1 MKKVLSLVL
10 VIAMVLSSFSFAFAA
25 NFEDVEGDYE
35 EAVNVL
41 TALGV
46 VTGYED
52 GTFRPER
59 IVTRAEMA
67 KLIVEILGYG
77 DLVSGAKSNFADT
90 QGHWADPWIALA
102 AGRGLVIGTG
112 DGNFTPDRQVSYDEA
127 ITMVVRALGYTDDCN
142 ELKNMTWPTN
152 FKVKASELDLLD
164 GVKSLAG
171 GADRGGVAQLL
182 FNALNATL
190 VTVTTDGDVTAL
202 FDTVDGEKENR
213 ILLSRLADKEVLVV
227 NPDHVD
233 PDHRNYKGDV
243 VNLTPY
249 MYQSLNVY
257 VKGDD
262 VVYIKDSN
270 SVVITG
276 TVDSVNTEEG
286 TFVVKDANAK
296 KHTIDLD
303 YAIGD
308 LPMFYNG
315 AEEDDTKIADILK
328 SFESITVVGFEAKGN
343 ENDKIDRTNE
353 LVGLVVREQTAAKL
367 IANVYRDGRTN
378 LDGIKLPKDGSDV
391 DLDQVTVTGA
401 VDAIEDIEKD
411 DVVVAYAAKDDA
423 KVELVV
429 SRDTV
434 EGRVT
439 RAGSDYAY
447 ISGTEYKINT
457 KSTFVADLG
466 ERGTFFLD
474 HNGKI
479 VASETTK
486 VEPTDYAVVINE
498 AVGEVGEGRFAGEDF
513 VVDKYP
519 VIKLATQDDEVV
531 IYDVF
536 VEVDEED
543 GSITD
548 SATYNED
555 FDLVV
560 TGSGIVLDFHATY
573 KADKAETGPMLVK
586 YILNDDDQ
594 IDALEYVALDTLTS
608 VDTTKAT
615 FKLADGAVIFDSGD
629 DFAVVKESKLEDKIN
644 GWGVYNDDGEL
655 EVIITGDVD
664 AEADDAVY
672 AWVED
677 IELAYNAADEKV
689 QVATVYMNG
698 EEIELYTDDDD
709 VFKVDTDG
717 IYKLELEGNLITKAN
732 KVEFTATNVVV
743 EGISTRNDM
752 ILLDKWYVVTENAT
766 MIILDDGEFDE
777 FVDLYDVAEKDKVSY
792 VLNTDLEI
800 AFFVLTIVEE

>member
-77 DLVSGAKSNFADT
+77 DLVAGAKSNFADT
-90 QGHWADPWIALA
+90 QGHWADAWIALA
-102 AGRGLVIGTG
+102 AGRGLVIGDG
-112 DGNFTPDRQVSYDEA
+112 DGNFRPDAQVSYDEA

-182 FNALNATL
+182 FNALDAAL
-190 VTVTTDGDVTAL
+190 VTVDVDGNVTYI
-202 FDTVDGEKENR
+202 FDTINKDDKEAR
-213 ILLSRLADKEVLVV
+213 TLLSRLADKEVLVV

-367 IANVYRDGRTN
+367 IANVYRSGRTN
-378 LDGIKLPKDGSDV
+378 LDGIQLPRDGSDV
-391 DLDQVTVTGA
+391 DLDQVTVTGE
-401 VDAIEDIEKD
+401 VDDIEDIEKD
-411 DVVVAYAAKDDA
+411 DVVVAYAAK
-423 KVELVV
+423 VMQ
-429 SRDTV
+429 R
-434 EGRVT
+434 
-439 RAGSDYAY
+439 
-447 ISGTEYKINT
+447 
-457 KSTFVADLG
+457 
-466 ERGTFFLD
+466 
-474 HNGKI
+474 
-479 VASETTK
+479 
-486 VEPTDYAVVINE
+486 
-498 AVGEVGEGRFAGEDF
+498 
-513 VVDKYP
+513 
-519 VIKLATQDDEVV
+519 
-531 IYDVF
+531 
-536 VEVDEED
+536 
-543 GSITD
+543 
-548 SATYNED
+548 
-555 FDLVV
+555 
-560 TGSGIVLDFHATY
+560 
-573 KADKAETGPMLVK
+573 
-586 YILNDDDQ
+586 LN
-594 IDALEYVALDTLTS
+594 
-608 VDTTKAT
+608 
-615 FKLADGAVIFDSGD
+615 
-629 DFAVVKESKLEDKIN
+629 
-644 GWGVYNDDGEL
+644 
-655 EVIITGDVD
+655 
-664 AEADDAVY
+664 
-672 AWVED
+672 
-677 IELAYNAADEKV
+677 
-689 QVATVYMNG
+689 
-698 EEIELYTDDDD
+698 
-709 VFKVDTDG
+709 
-717 IYKLELEGNLITKAN
+717 
-732 KVEFTATNVVV
+732 
-743 EGISTRNDM
+743 
-752 ILLDKWYVVTENAT
+752 
-766 MIILDDGEFDE
+766 
-777 FVDLYDVAEKDKVSY
+777 
-792 VLNTDLEI
+792 
-800 AFFVLTIVEE
+800 

>member
-1 MKKVLSLVL
+1 
-10 VIAMVLSSFSFAFAA
+10 
-25 NFEDVEGDYE
+25 
-35 EAVNVL
+35 
-41 TALGV
+41 
-46 VTGYED
+46 
-52 GTFRPER
+52 
-59 IVTRAEMA
+59 
-67 KLIVEILGYG
+67 
-77 DLVSGAKSNFADT
+77 
-90 QGHWADPWIALA
+90 
-102 AGRGLVIGTG
+102 
-112 DGNFTPDRQVSYDEA
+112 
-127 ITMVVRALGYTDDCN
+127 
-142 ELKNMTWPTN
+142 
-152 FKVKASELDLLD
+152 
-164 GVKSLAG
+164 
-171 GADRGGVAQLL
+171 L
-182 FNALNATL
+182 FNALDAAL
-190 VTVTTDGDVTAL
+190 VTVDVDGNVTYI
-202 FDTVDGEKENR
+202 FDTINKDDKEAR
-213 ILLSRLADKEVLVV
+213 TLLSRLADKEVLVV

-367 IANVYRDGRTN
+367 IANVYRSGRTN
-378 LDGIKLPKDGSDV
+378 LDGIQLPRDGSDV
-391 DLDQVTVTGA
+391 DLDQVTVTGE
-401 VDAIEDIEKD
+401 VDDIEDIEKD
-411 DVVVAYAAKDDA
+411 DVVVAYAAKGNA

-447 ISGTEYKINT
+447 ISGKEYKINA
-457 KSTFVADLG
+457 KSGFVAELG
-466 ERGTFFLD
+466 ERGEFFLD
-474 HNGKI
+474 HKGKI

-498 AVGEVGEGRFAGEDF
+498 AVGEVGEGRFDGEDF
-513 VVDKYP
+513 VVDEYP

-536 VEVDEED
+536 VEVDEDD

-555 FDLVV
+555 LDLIVKTT
-560 TGSGIVLDFHATY
+560 TGTGILGFNAVYGTDEA
-573 KADKAETGPMLVK
+573 KDGPMLVK

-594 IDALEYVALDTLTS
+594 IDAIEYVALVKLTNI
-608 VDTTKAT
+608 DTTKST
-615 FKLADGAVIFDSGD
+615 FKLADGAVIFDSSD
-629 DFAVVKESKLEDKIN
+629 KDYPVVKESKLEDKIS
-644 GWGVYNDDGEL
+644 GFGVYNDDGEL
-655 EVIITGDVD
+655 EVIITADVD
-664 AEADDAVY
+664 GEADDAIY
-672 AWVED
+672 ALVED
-677 IELAYNAADEKV
+677 IELAYNADDEKV

-698 EEIELYTDDDD
+698 EELELYTDDDD
-709 VFKVDTDG
+709 VFKASDG
-717 IYKLELEGNLITKAN
+717 IYKLELDGDVITKAT
-732 KVEFTATNVVV
+732 KVDFDVEDVEV
-743 EGISTRNDM
+743 EGISTRNNM
-752 ILLDKWYVVTENAT
+752 ILLDGVWYVVAENAT
-766 MIILDDGEFDE
+766 MLTLDGGDFDE
-777 FVDLYDVAEKDKVSY
+777 FVDLFDVVKGDLVSY
-792 VLNTDLEI
+792 ILNGDSEI
-800 AFFVLTIVEE
+800 AYLELTIVD